1 MKIHAVV
8 PIIIGLALIISA
20 PVVSKTAY
28 AQATM
33 QPSSNGV
40 ESGQNSAVKGVTGA
54 LLSSLHE
61 SSGVGPIGV
70 PAPNLMIPASAIVGS
85 NVKSGQ
91 NSAVKGVT
99 GALLSSLHESSGVGT
114 ICNPSA
120 FAALTAPISHI
131 STIQGKIFF
140 VTALQEF
147 HRHHHHQSA
156 TSDH

>member
-40 ESGQNSAVKGVTGA
+40 E
-54 LLSSLHE
+54 
-61 SSGVGPIGV
+61 
-70 PAPNLMIPASAIVGS
+70 
-85 NVKSGQ
+85 SGQ